1 MWHRR
6 RVTDG
11 IDDGIDG
18 VFARVGA
25 RGWLHARCVTCG
37 RDTGLDADRPVVLAS
52 VVKVLLVTEFA
63 RQVAAGQ
70 LDPTERARARGVDR
84 LGGLGT
90 AGCLDDVECSL
101 RDLAYLA
108 MSLSDNTAADLL
120 FARVGTA
127 NVRSHCAELG
137 LSATRVGGGPRDQ
150 VRSMLEDVGAAD
162 DAEFAATFPT
172 LTVDGIRSL
181 RALDPDRTAN
191 ASTPRDLTRL
201 LALIWRDEAGPPE
214 ACAEVRRLMS
224 VQANWHRLAAAFRPE
239 VRVWAKSGS
248 LPLLRNEIG
257 VATYPDGGSYAV
269 AVCTE
274 VGTLVERR
282 PDVDHAIGDAARL
295 ALESLRAAGC
305 TVH

>member
-6 RVTDG
+6 RVADG
-11 IDDGIDG
+11 IDE

-25 RGWLHARCVTCG
+25 RGWLHARCVSCG
-37 RDTGLDADRPVVLAS
+37 RDTGRDADRPVVLAS

-70 LDPTERARARGVDR
+70 LDPTERARARGADR

-108 MSLSDNTAADLL
+108 LSLSDNTAADLL

-127 NVRSHCAELG
+127 NVRSLAAELG
-137 LSATRVGGGPRDQ
+137 LTATRVTGGPREQ
-150 VRSMLEDVGAAD
+150 LRSMLEDVGAAD
-162 DAEFAATFPT
+162 DAAFAATFPT
-172 LTVDGIRSL
+172 LTVDGIRAL
-181 RALDPDRTAN
+181 RALDPARAN

-201 LALIWRDEAGPPE
+201 LALVWRDEAGPPV

-224 VQANWHRLAAAFRPE
+224 VQANWHRLAAAFPPE
-239 VRVWAKSGS
+239 VEVCAKSGS

-257 VATYPDGGSYAV
+257 VASYPGGGRFAV
-269 AVCTE
+269 AVGTE
-274 VGTLVERR
+274 VDTPVERR

-295 ALESLRAAGC
+295 AVESLRTAGC
-305 TVH
+305 AVH